1 MKKEQV
7 ELFKK
12 VVDLCGDSTV
22 YLYGKSLLLL
32 YLNRD
37 CSTIDLFIKS
47 KHVNEETIFK
57 LKSLSDRINVTFGK
71 ELTFDNELFTINCI
85 YCSINDVLGK
95 TGNIEGKH
103 LALNDLQKKSVRFID
118 KENSSKN
125 PKHILE
131 AILLASEIEFNLE
144 IDSMKQMF
152 INKTVVSQLVKREI
166 YHFLK
171 NIYLKSVKPRK
182 AVALINA
189 LGISMELFE
198 VELVE
203 SAVLNNLGKKDV
215 NEFFALIFDKID
227 GGQLENFL
235 VEKAGFHMRDTE
247 KVIQVNKL
255 LNDISEIDAT
265 PINARKLLKVYGKD
279 KALNFYRLFKAIG
292 LNEIASCIKTE
303 KNSTT
308 CIADL
313 CVDEEYITR
322 VFNVDSTQAKK
333 LLDLALDLVI
343 MHPELNEAAKL
354 MVALNKQKSNIA

>member
-12 VVDLCGDSTV
+12 VVELCGDSMV

-32 YLNRD
+32 YLNKE
-37 CSTIDLFIKS
+37 CSNIDLFIKS

-71 ELTFDNELFTINCI
+71 DLTFDNELFTINCI

-103 LALNDLQKKSVRFID
+103 LSLNDLQKKSVRFID

-131 AILLASEIEFNLE
+131 AIMLASEIEFNLE

-152 INKTVVSQLVKREI
+152 INKTVVSQLVKRDI

-182 AVALINA
+182 AIALINA
-189 LGISMELFE
+189 LGISMELFDM
-198 VELVE
+198 ELVE
-203 SAVLNNLGKKDV
+203 SSVLNNLGKKDV
-215 NEFFALIFDKID
+215 NEFFALIFDNID
-227 GGQLENFL
+227 NTQLENFL
-235 VEKAGFHMRDTE
+235 VEKVGFHMRDTE
-247 KVIQVNKL
+247 KVLQVGEL
-255 LNDISEIDAT
+255 LNNISDIEPTAL
-265 PINARKLLKVYGKD
+265 NARKLLRQYGKD
-279 KALNFYRLFKAIG
+279 KVLNLYRLFKAIG
-292 LNEIASCIKTE
+292 LNEMAHCIKSE
-303 KNSTT
+303 KNSVV
-308 CIADL
+308 CIDDL
-313 CVDEEYITR
+313 CVDEDYITR
-322 VFNVDSTQAKK
+322 VFNVEPNQAKK
-333 LLDLALDLVI
+333 LLDLALNLVI
-343 MHPELNEAAKL
+343 MNPELNDAAKL
-354 MVALNKQKSNIA
+354 MVALNKQKYNIA